1 VLTEAL
7 ALDSEHGDLWGVT
20 VDRHSL
26 ALVSL
31 HAGRP
36 AEARDLLSG
45 IFDHLARSGNTS
57 LLINTLEVAAGIMA
71 GLDDPL
77 RAARLV
83 GAADAIR

>member
-20 VDRHSL
+20 VDRYSL

-31 HAGRP
+31 RAGRP

-45 IFDHLARSGNTS
+45 IFDHLTRSGKH
-57 LLINTLEVAAGIMA
+57 LPAHQYPG
-71 GLDDPL
+71 GGGRDHGRP
-77 RAARLV
+77 
-83 GAADAIR
+83 G